1 MCFLLLVIRM
11 NMNIRKS
18 LMAISFFICSNFFA
32 QNNIIF
38 ETVEKGEVSKSAL
51 SEKNCIGIN
60 FGPKEDVSAKLQ
72 NKINYKT
79 ETKLIYFDIKND
91 VGSYFH
97 ALDLRHDRLIVVT
110 DFKLNIDKIN
120 NKING
125 I

>member
-1 MCFLLLVIRM
+1 
-11 NMNIRKS
+11 MNIRKS